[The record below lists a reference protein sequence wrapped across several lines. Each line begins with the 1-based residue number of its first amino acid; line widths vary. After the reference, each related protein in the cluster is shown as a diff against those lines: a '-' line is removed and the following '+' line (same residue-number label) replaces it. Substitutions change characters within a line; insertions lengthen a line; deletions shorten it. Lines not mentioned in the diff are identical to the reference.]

1 MRSSR
6 LCVIIIQ
13 GIGTDRIE
21 CHGLARMLCL
31 LVFLIVRLP
40 FLQGRMHFTI
50 VAVVKKAWPSRGF
63 PFRVWGLESRGFI
76 TASSST
82 SFQASVHR
90 LACTSNPQVAMK
102 VAVDPM
108 TMKKPLRRDFDDND
122 VGLCPSV
129 AWPALVKRCPKGWR

>member
-1 MRSSR
+1 MRHHHPRHRDGQDRVSR
-6 LCVIIIQ
+6 TGQNVVSI
-13 GIGTDRIE
+13 GIPDSAFT
-21 CHGLARMLCL
+21 L
-31 LVFLIVRLP
+31 
-40 FLQGRMHFTI
+40 LQGRMHFTI